1 MLPDIHNDIFNLTR
15 IKRKAMK
22 KKYIIIMTSLLAGLI
37 IWCFFKE
44 FSHTEIFVL
53 EHMTEYKDGCLY
65 QICMVKN
72 PPASSGK
79 LQKLI
84 QEFNNNNPIANK
96 NFNRLFIKGHDNII
110 FPALTLSKNYD
121 YYSRNTSREDLDN
134 IDFLGDSYSR
144 VNKNGDTIKETEVY
158 VGQIY
163 YYKK

>member
-1 MLPDIHNDIFNLTR
+1 
-15 IKRKAMK
+15 
-22 KKYIIIMTSLLAGLI
+22 
-37 IWCFFKE
+37 
-44 FSHTEIFVL
+44 
-53 EHMTEYKDGCLY
+53 
-65 QICMVKN
+65 MVKN